1 MRLLIILI
9 FLTTIFGCEK
19 QKEQVEKFVFDN
31 KQISTKDIYRYE
43 FDGNGRIKTTYSTN
57 FMYMAGVPFD
67 STTYV
72 KRYEYN
78 DKGQIAR
85 IFDTI
90 DSTWQTKFYNELD
103 SLIADYTINNYGD
116 TTRMTTLDYT
126 NGKTHKKVDR
136 MLRMKL
142 LDNFEN
148 VKKEDLRNY
157 DTMLFI
163 TEFVY
168 DGDQHVKSLSFDKDG
183 TLTEEVNLIY
193 ENGQKAKTI
202 TYSFLGDSKF
212 ISETTVY
219 NDNEEG
225 DFGAVTIGTQGDT
238 TGFQKTII
246 QERNKIKINYMKQ
259 FNMQDIAY
267 YDKKGWLI
275 GTVLVDFNEKV
286 KTVYSYTYDDKGN
299 VTEEATY
306 RERVNNAR

>member
-1 MRLLIILI
+1 MRLPIILI
-9 FLTTIFGCEK
+9 FLTTILGCEK
-19 QKEQVEKFVFDN
+19 QREQIEKFVFDN
-31 KQISTKDIYRYE
+31 RQISTKDVYRYE

-78 DKGQIAR
+78 DKGQITK

-103 SLIADYTINNYGD
+103 SLIADYTINNYDD
-116 TTRMTTLDYT
+116 TTRMTTLTYT
-126 NGKTHKKVDR
+126 NGKTHKRVDR
-136 MLRMKL
+136 MLITKL
-142 LDNFEN
+142 PDNFEN
-148 VKKEDLRNY
+148 LRKEDLRNY
-157 DTMLFI
+157 DTTLFI

-168 DGDQHVKSLSFDKDG
+168 EGDQHVKSLSFDKDG

-193 ENGQKAKTI
+193 ENGKKTKTI

-212 ISETTVY
+212 IRETTVY

-225 DFGAVTIGTQGDT
+225 DFGSVTIGTQGDT

-246 QERNKIKINYMKQ
+246 QDQNKIKINYMKQ

-267 YDKKGWLI
+267 YDKNGRLI
-275 GTVLVDFNEKV
+275 GTVLVDLNEKV

-299 VTEEATY
+299 VIEEATY